1 MRQLHHRMVR
11 VARGER
17 ERLQEQSLRWDT
29 PQQAIVRA
37 GLDDVLKALAKVKT
51 REQVPAALKKQPSA
65 AKYSTGDARKVLVNT
80 YLAPEQEAQLV
91 AVKKRLGVRPS
102 NLIRVGLGR
111 AVDELEALDPD
122 ARSLP
127 RHFQRQILPDS
138 YGGFTTSVRR
148 QLGPT
153 DKTVDTV
160 TVTLHDDEIQRLARL
175 SKRLKLPLAVIARR
189 GINRE
194 LDELESLH
202 RGDELPEEYRGA
214 GMRGTQFKAARKR
227 SSRRRQPL

>member
-17 ERLQEQSLRWDT
+17 ERLQEQSLRWSL

-37 GLDDVLKALAKVKT
+37 GLADVLKTLAKVKT
-51 REQVPAALKKQPSA
+51 RDQVPGALRKQPSA

-80 YLAPEQEAQLV
+80 YLPPEQEAQL
-91 AVKKRLGVRPS
+91 AAMQKRLGVRPS
-102 NLIRVGLGR
+102 NLIRVGMGR

-127 RHFQRQILPDS
+127 RNFQRQILPDS

-148 QLGPT
+148 QLGPS
-153 DKTVDTV
+153 DKTVDEV
-160 TVTLHDDEIQRLARL
+160 KVLLHDDEIQRLARV

-189 GINRE
+189 AINRE
-194 LDELESLH
+194 LDELEAL
-202 RGDELPEEYRGA
+202 RGVDELPGEYRGA
-214 GMRGTQFKAARKR
+214 GMRGTQFKVARKK
-227 SSRRRQPL
+227 RR